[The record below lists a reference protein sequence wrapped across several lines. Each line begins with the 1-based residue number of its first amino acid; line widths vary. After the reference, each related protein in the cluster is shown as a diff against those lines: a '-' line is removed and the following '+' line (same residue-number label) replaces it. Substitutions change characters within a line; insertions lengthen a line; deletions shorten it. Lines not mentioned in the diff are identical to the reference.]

1 MGLGAPG
8 GRTRRQQFIEPLHI
22 MSLPDICPPQWPAY
36 MLPSY
41 GLELVY
47 GQVRGQVSAIVILAV
62 AKRGEGTYPAFH
74 NGGV

>member
-1 MGLGAPG
+1 
-8 GRTRRQQFIEPLHI
+8 
-22 MSLPDICPPQWPAY
+22 

-47 GQVRGQVSAIVILAV
+47 GQVWGQVSAIVILAV